1 MQPQMAAVMC
11 LADGASHVTEG
22 VWANRF
28 RYTEELIKM
37 GAHINVFK
45 ETAVIDGVPDLSG
58 AEVEAHDLRAG
69 AAMVIAGLAAH
80 GTTKISHIGYVERG
94 YEDLIGKVRG
104 MGGEIDR
111 IDEE

>member
-11 LADGASHVTEG
+11 LADGSSHVTEG

-28 RYTEELIKM
+28 RYTEEMIKM

-45 ETAVIDGVPDLSG
+45 ETAVIDGVPDLNG
-58 AEVEAHDLRAG
+58 TDVVAHDLRAG

-80 GTTKISHIGYVERG
+80 GTTTVSQIGYVERG
-94 YEDLIGKVRG
+94 YEDLVGKLRG
-104 MGGEIDR
+104 IGGEIERVED
-111 IDEE
+111 